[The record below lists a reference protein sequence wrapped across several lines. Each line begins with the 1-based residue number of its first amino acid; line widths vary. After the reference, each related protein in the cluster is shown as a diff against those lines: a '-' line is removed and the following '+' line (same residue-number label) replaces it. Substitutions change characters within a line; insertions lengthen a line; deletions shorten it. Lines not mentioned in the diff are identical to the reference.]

1 MTHRLSRRAPMLAA
15 LLLAACA
22 TPDTILPMPVGD
34 TFLEACRKT
43 ELRPSLDT
51 VGGGQERLRV
61 QRLCDAALGIC
72 ERDFESASCQRDLR
86 RYGFGK

>member
-1 MTHRLSRRAPMLAA
+1 MTHRLSRLAPVLAA

-22 TPDTILPMPVGD
+22 TPDTILPMPVSD

-72 ERDFESASCQRDLR
+72 ERNLESANCQRDLR